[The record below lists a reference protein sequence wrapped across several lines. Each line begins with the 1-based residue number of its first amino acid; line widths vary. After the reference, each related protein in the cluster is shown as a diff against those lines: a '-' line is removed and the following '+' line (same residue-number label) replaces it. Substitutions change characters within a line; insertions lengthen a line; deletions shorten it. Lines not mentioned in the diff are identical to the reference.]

1 MILILFLGNKI
12 YLILIYSFYSIN
24 SKNGYRRAVYIRI
37 YKKAYKNSR
46 ELESSADIYLC
57 AYYISVIKRR
67 AQEKTQEKGHDA

>member
-12 YLILIYSFYSIN
+12 YLIYTLYSIN

-46 ELESSADIYLC
+46 EPESSANILF
-57 AYYISVIKRR
+57 IFSVIKRR